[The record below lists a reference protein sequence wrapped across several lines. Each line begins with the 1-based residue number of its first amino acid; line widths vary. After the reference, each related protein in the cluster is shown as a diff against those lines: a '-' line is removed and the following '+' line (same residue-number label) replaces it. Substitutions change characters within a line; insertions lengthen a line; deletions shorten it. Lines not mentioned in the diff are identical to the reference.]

1 MVVDQ
6 ARIETLLD
14 RHGDNPPG
22 AAEPAAPAQALLPE
36 PPAAS
41 SELERLMKIRV
52 PVIVELMR
60 RPMAIGAIRRF
71 SLGTILE
78 FEKHVSEPL
87 SLRINNRPIGTGEA
101 VRVDE
106 KFGLRILSIDDAA
119 GRIRS
124 MGP

>member
-6 ARIETLLD
+6 AQIETLLD
-14 RHGDNPPG
+14 RHGDNPAMPAES
-22 AAEPAAPAQALLPE
+22 AATAQPPPSE
-36 PPAAS
+36 PPPAS
-41 SELERLMKIRV
+41 AEVQRLMKIRV

-71 SLGTILE
+71 SQGTILE
-78 FEKHVSEPL
+78 FEKHVNEPL

>member
-6 ARIETLLD
+6 AQIETLLD
-14 RHGDNPPG
+14 RHGDDPARP
-22 AAEPAAPAQALLPE
+22 AESAPTSEPTPASAEVQ
-36 PPAAS
+36 
-41 SELERLMKIRV
+41 RLMKIRV

-71 SLGTILE
+71 SQGTILE
-78 FEKHVSEPL
+78 FEKQVNEPL